1 MQLGQLH
8 VMVLERAKDM
18 QRIHEVTNH
27 RLVEVDE
34 YEQHKSLQSMH
45 GTMAK
50 ELKTHPST
58 ATRRRT
64 TCPSETCATN
74 IMRTRSPPTRL
85 RPSKCFSTT
94 APTTATC
101 PKDCMS
107 LRRILCTSTQDT
119 KIK

>member
-1 MQLGQLH
+1 MRRVKPRHYDQRKLMQLNQLH

-50 ELKTHPST
+50 ELKTYPST
-58 ATRRRT
+58 ETRRST
-64 TCPSETCATN
+64 TWPSKTCATD
-74 IMRTRSPPTRL
+74 IMVTFIGS
-85 RPSKCFSTT
+85 
-94 APTTATC
+94 
-101 PKDCMS
+101 
-107 LRRILCTSTQDT
+107 Q
-119 KIK
+119 